1 MYDIYALIS
10 CSLFAFNRTRW
21 TDYVHVRAQ
30 GLEPAIWEYAEVM
43 IGDDDAGT
51 PESVTD
57 TDSWTTADWQDEFE
71 RRADDEYEW
80 ERYLASVDED
90 LLEHLAAA
98 AG

>member
-1 MYDIYALIS
+1 
-10 CSLFAFNRTRW
+10 
-21 TDYVHVRAQ
+21 
-30 GLEPAIWEYAEVM
+30 
-43 IGDDDAGT
+43 
-51 PESVTD
+51 VTD

-71 RRADDEYEW
+71 RRVDDEYEW